1 MSFEVWF
8 TIAAVYMV
16 VTLILSVGVS
26 FVERRYAVET

>member
-16 VTLILSVGVS
+16 VTLILSVGVT